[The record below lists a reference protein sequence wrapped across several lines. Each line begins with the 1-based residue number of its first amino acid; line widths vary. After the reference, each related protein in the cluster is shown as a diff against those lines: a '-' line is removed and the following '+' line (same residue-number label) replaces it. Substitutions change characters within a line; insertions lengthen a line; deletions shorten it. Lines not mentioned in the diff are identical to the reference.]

1 MVDSTT
7 WNADN
12 NWFDAHDNT
21 VPVDPRLD
29 WTVGRDSVPYKDW
42 GLFSL
47 ADGWVRDTANG
58 GPYSPKKNAQE
69 KASGA
74 ESSSAGWQPQQENS
88 VHIHLFRYADL
99 LLMLAESYV
108 ETGKLEQARAIVN
121 QIRDRA
127 AVNAQGCGDASVAKK
142 YPSCAGNTSMLAAMP
157 ATMASTGKSTLVM
170 PWATYE
176 IGEYTQPWTDA
187 NYAREAVRTERRLEL
202 AMEGQRFFDL
212 RRWGQQYLT
221 DRINGFVGMGNHPNG
236 EGGGME
242 KTRRKFLA
250 SAEPIQPKHMEYPI
264 PSLQIDLSKVN
275 GVPALKQNAG
285 W

>member
-1 MVDSTT
+1 ML
-7 WNADN
+7 
-12 NWFDAHDNT
+12 DAHRNT

-42 GLFSL
+42 GLFSI
-47 ADGWVRDTANG
+47 ADGWVRDVANG
-58 GPYSPKKNAQE
+58 GPYSPKKNVQE

-74 ESSSAGWQPQQENS
+74 QSTSAGWEPPQENS
-88 VHIHLFRYADL
+88 VHIHIFRYADL

-108 ETGKLEQARAIVN
+108 EQNQLPQALAIVN

-127 AVNAQGCGDASVAKK
+127 GATAQGCGDASVAKT
-142 YPSCAGNTSMLAAMP
+142 YPSCAGNTSLTVALPPM
-157 ATMASTGKSTLVM
+157 SGGKTVKVM

-176 IGEYTQPWTDA
+176 IGEYPSFPSQA
-187 NYAREAVRTERRLEL
+187 YAREAVRAERHLEL
-202 AMEGQRFFDL
+202 AMEGQRLFDL
-212 RRWGQQYLT
+212 RRWGEKYAA
-221 DRINGFVGMGNHPNG
+221 DRINGFVGMGDHPNG

-250 SAEPIQPKHMEYPI
+250 SAEPFGPKHMEYPI